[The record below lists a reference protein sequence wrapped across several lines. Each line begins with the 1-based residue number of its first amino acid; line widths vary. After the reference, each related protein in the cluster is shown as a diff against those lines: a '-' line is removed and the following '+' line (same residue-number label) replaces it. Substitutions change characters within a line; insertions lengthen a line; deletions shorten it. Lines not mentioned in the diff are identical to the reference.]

1 MFNLCTKDYCKKF
14 KFARKK
20 LGITQYELAAKLG
33 VSPSS
38 IGMYEQGRRLPDYD
52 TLIRLCS
59 ILRISICDFFSRNEI
74 FNADVVLK
82 YLTEYLDGEKDVI
95 LNGKVL
101 DMQKKR
107 NVAYVIKLI
116 LNDK

>member
-1 MFNLCTKDYCKKF
+1 MHNKGYCKKL
-14 KFARKK
+14 KFAREK
-20 LGITQYELAAKLG
+20 LGMTQHELATKLG
-33 VSPSS
+33 VSASS

-59 ILRISICDFFSRNEI
+59 ILRIPICYFFSKNEI

-82 YLTEYLDGEKDVI
+82 HLTEYLDGKKDVI
-95 LNGKVL
+95 LNGKIL
-101 DMQKKR
+101 ENQKKR
-107 NVAYVIKLI
+107 SIAYVIKLI